1 MAQVEP
7 ALLSR
12 HGSDQANLAYVVSAI
27 QSIRG
32 EGLKTGLVSATPGLN
47 SDLFPVSK
55 ELFDAVSLIIICVK
69 TILLLVKSMSC
80 M

>member
-1 MAQVEP
+1 MLISVLCLFLELMAQVEP

-32 EGLKTGLVSATPGLN
+32 EGLKTGLVSATPG
-47 SDLFPVSK
+47 
-55 ELFDAVSLIIICVK
+55 
-69 TILLLVKSMSC
+69 
-80 M
+80 

>member
-1 MAQVEP
+1 MLISVLCLFLELMAQVEP

-55 ELFDAVSLIIICVK
+55 ELFDAVSLK
-69 TILLLVKSMSC
+69 
-80 M
+80 